1 MEEAPGAEEAPEAA
15 PASRA
20 ATKKRSREDRDA
32 AGASK
37 PPSGLD
43 AWAEEA
49 TANRGGAGAASSA
62 GGDGRGGGDA
72 APASHVK
79 FGGANGGG
87 RDANGRQRQCF
98 RYGNYHRYYGYRV
111 GESLEDHRIAHL
123 KREWFHRKRCVDV
136 GCNEGLVSLSIA
148 VSFGS
153 TTMLGIDID
162 EWLVK
167 KAREK
172 LRRMRRAAAKAAIK
186 AERESEE
193 AARMAAEASARE
205 ADAAAGGTLRSHPA
219 TRVAAATET
228 TDGTGEVGS
237 QLGAKLADS
246 GPSLGGVTFRASNIL
261 DETFEPGS
269 VDAFLCLSVT
279 KWIQLNWGD
288 AGLKKMFKQI
298 YDALS
303 PGGVFIV
310 EPQPW
315 KSYKQAFRKQKMP
328 EETRE
333 HFRGIELRPAFFA
346 EHLRQVVGFSSVQA
360 IRSAD
365 LHVADEF
372 DRNLL
377 LCVK

>member
-1 MEEAPGAEEAPEAA
+1 MEAGEAPEEAP
-15 PASRA
+15 ASDV
-20 ATKKRSREDRDA
+20 ATKKRSRSERDA
-32 AGASK
+32 AASNT
-37 PPSGLD
+37 PSGLD

-49 TANRGGAGAASSA
+49 PTAAANGGAARGLTSPEGAN
-62 GGDGRGGGDA
+62 DGGDA
-72 APASHVK
+72 GASHVK
-79 FGGANGGG
+79 FDDTNRGANG
-87 RDANGRQRQCF
+87 RQCF

-123 KREWFHRKRCVDV
+123 KREWFHGKRCVDI

-148 VSFGS
+148 VQFGS

-162 EWLVK
+162 TWLVK
-167 KAREK
+167 KAKEK
-172 LRRMRRAAAKAAIK
+172 LKRMRRAAAKQAARLV
-186 AERESEE
+186 REEEE
-193 AARMAAEASARE
+193 AAAEAAASRE
-205 ADAAAGGTLRSHPA
+205 KEKDAVAGGTLRSHPA
-219 TRVAAATET
+219 TRVEATAGDDTPKEEKKPDVKT
-228 TDGTGEVGS
+228 
-237 QLGAKLADS
+237 QLADS
-246 GPSLGGVTFRASNIL
+246 GPSLGGVTFRAGNFL
-261 DETFEPGS
+261 DEVFPPGS

-288 AGLKKMFKQI
+288 CGLKKMFRTI
-298 YDALS
+298 HDALS

-328 EETRE
+328 EETRA
-333 HFRGIELRPAFFA
+333 HMKGIELRPAFYA
-346 EHLRQVVGFSSVQA
+346 EHLRKEVGFSSVEA

-377 LCVK
+377 LCIK

>member
-32 AGASK
+32 AGASI

-72 APASHVK
+72 APAAHVK
-79 FGGANGGG
+79 FGDANGGG

>member
-1 MEEAPGAEEAPEAA
+1 MEEAPGAEEG

-20 ATKKRSREDRDA
+20 AAKKRSREDRDTD
-32 AGASK
+32 GASI

-49 TANRGGAGAASSA
+49 TANRGGAGAASSR
-62 GGDGRGGGDA
+62 GGDQSPPGGDA

-79 FGGANGGG
+79 FGDANGGG

-123 KREWFHRKRCVDV
+123 KREWFHGKRCVDV

-162 EWLVK
+162 QWLVK

-172 LRRMRRAAAKAAIK
+172 LRRMRRAAAKAA
-186 AERESEE
+186 ARLERESEE
-193 AARMAAEASARE
+193 AARAAADASARE
-205 ADAAAGGTLRSHPA
+205 ADASAGGTLRSHPA
-219 TRVAAATET
+219 TRVAAADAAARET
-228 TDGTGEVGS
+228 TDDGGS
-237 QLGAKLADS
+237 PRLADS
-246 GPSLGGVTFRASNIL
+246 GPSLGGVTFRAGNIL

-315 KSYKQAFRKQKMP
+315 KSYKRAFRKQKMP
-328 EETRE
+328 EETRA

-346 EHLRQVVGFSSVQA
+346 EHLRAVVGFSSVQA

>member
-1 MEEAPGAEEAPEAA
+1 MEAGEAPEEAP
-15 PASRA
+15 ASDV
-20 ATKKRSREDRDA
+20 ATKKRSRSERDA
-32 AGASK
+32 AASNT
-37 PPSGLD
+37 PSGLD

-49 TANRGGAGAASSA
+49 PDATANGGAARGLTSAEGAN
-62 GGDGRGGGDA
+62 DGGDA
-72 APASHVK
+72 GASHVK
-79 FGGANGGG
+79 FHDTNRGANG
-87 RDANGRQRQCF
+87 RQCF

-123 KREWFHRKRCVDV
+123 EREWFHGKRCVDI

-148 VSFGS
+148 VQFGS

-162 EWLVK
+162 TWLVK
-167 KAREK
+167 KAKEK
-172 LRRMRRAAAKAAIK
+172 LKRMRRAAAKQAARLV
-186 AERESEE
+186 REEEE
-193 AARMAAEASARE
+193 AAAEAAASRE
-205 ADAAAGGTLRSHPA
+205 KEKDAVAGGTLRSHPA
-219 TRVAAATET
+219 TRVEATAGDDTSKEEKKPDVKT
-228 TDGTGEVGS
+228 
-237 QLGAKLADS
+237 QLADS
-246 GPSLGGVTFRASNIL
+246 GPSLGGVTFRAGNFL
-261 DETFEPGS
+261 DEVFPPGS

-288 AGLKKMFKQI
+288 SGLKKMFRTI
-298 YDALS
+298 HDALS

-328 EETRE
+328 EETRA
-333 HFRGIELRPAFFA
+333 HMKGIELRPAFYA
-346 EHLRQVVGFSSVQA
+346 EHLRNEVGFSSVEA

-377 LCVK
+377 LCIK